1 MSAVRSTRKIIDT
14 MMEEASAALSDMR
27 FFHAERMA
35 KRALERAHMTGDYE
49 RMARICLPLQE
60 ARRLKRQEALD
71 ANSCITLNEL
81 PPVHSVPAPGCYL
94 LSPPLI
100 AMDTKELRA
109 ICDRAAAP
117 AIILCREPKTSAGKW
132 PIAAVGVADTRPITL
147 RIQLDPP
154 EQLTPSWFS
163 ATLDTIGNKA
173 LERLD
178 PKWPADH
185 RVLDLLEFL
194 DAVPHHERVIQAL
207 AAACREA
214 AVSPLSTS
222 PRRRGILDNPWGF

>member
-1 MSAVRSTRKIIDT
+1 MSAVRSTLKAIDT
-14 MMEEASAALSDMR
+14 MMEEASDALTHMR
-27 FFHAERMA
+27 IFQAERVA
-35 KRALERAHMTGDYE
+35 KRALERAYLASDYE

-71 ANSCITLNEL
+71 ANACYQINEL
-81 PPVHSVPAPGCYL
+81 PSVHSLPAPGCYL

-109 ICDRAAAP
+109 ICDRGAAP

-132 PIAAVGVADTRPITL
+132 PIAAVGFADTRPITL
-147 RIQLDPP
+147 RIQVVPP
-154 EQLTPSWFS
+154 ETLTPAWFIS
-163 ATLDTIGNKA
+163 TLDDIGNKS
-173 LERLD
+173 LERID
-178 PKWPADH
+178 PSWPADH

-194 DAVPHHERVIQAL
+194 DALPHHERVIQAL

-214 AVSPLSTS
+214 SMSPPSITS
-222 PRRRGILDNPWGF
+222 RRRVLHENPWGF